1 MRGVHVVL
9 EQLVLAEGGS
19 AHGALIGEVG
29 RLQRL
34 PMIFRHVVQQLPLIN
49 LIHMDWVKLV
59 GEETEFAISHLSTNR
74 TSPAVLALVSG
85 VLHTGGDQAMAA
97 EQVPFQPLV
106 REEPEL
112 ALLAVQGRAI
122 VDHLRVDFDLEKYFS

>member
-9 EQLVLAEGGS
+9 EQLILAEGGS

-49 LIHMDWVKLV
+49 LIHMDWVKL
-59 GEETEFAISHLSTNR
+59 GGICDIS
-74 TSPAVLALVSG
+74 
-85 VLHTGGDQAMAA
+85 
-97 EQVPFQPLV
+97 PFHKQDISRCLDPC
-106 REEPEL
+106 
-112 ALLAVQGRAI
+112 
-122 VDHLRVDFDLEKYFS
+122 

>member
-9 EQLVLAEGGS
+9 EQLVLAEGGRAHS
-19 AHGALIGEVG
+19 ALVGEVG
-29 RLQRL
+29 RLQSL

-59 GEETEFAISHLSTNR
+59 EETEFAISHLSTNR
-74 TSPAVLALVSG
+74 TSPAVLTLVSR
-85 VLHTGGDQAMAA
+85 VLHAGSDQAMAA
-97 EQVPFQPLV
+97 EQVSFQPLV

-122 VDHLRVDFDLEKYFS
+122 VNHLGVDFDLENTFS